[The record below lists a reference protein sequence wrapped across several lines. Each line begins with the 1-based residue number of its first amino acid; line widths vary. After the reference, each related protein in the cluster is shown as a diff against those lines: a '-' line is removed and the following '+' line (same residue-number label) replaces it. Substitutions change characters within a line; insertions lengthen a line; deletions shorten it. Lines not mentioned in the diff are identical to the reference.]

1 MFNVINLNCYQP
13 RPVYIKYIYIYIYFY
28 FYLEDIKYIF
38 NNIKRAI
45 FVYVIIYIYIYFK
58 VKYTIVY
65 PFIHMLNIFRAY
77 INTMYMYPCID
88 IGAYIY
94 II

>member
-1 MFNVINLNCYQP
+1 MLSILTAISQGRFILN
-13 RPVYIKYIYIYIYFY
+13 IYIYIFKLY

-45 FVYVIIYIYIYFK
+45 FVYVIIYIYFK

-65 PFIHMLNIFRAY
+65 PFIHMLFRAY
-77 INTMYMYPCID
+77 INTMYIIVSMY
-88 IGAYIY
+88 
-94 II
+94 